1 MKRINK
7 FFIFINMI
15 LMLITH
21 NVFAASAYL
30 EGEEIEQGTSFL
42 DNFDA
47 ALLMANWYKIILIA
61 VAIVCCAGFI
71 VSNVR
76 KNFNKKS
83 NDK

>member
-1 MKRINK
+1 
-7 FFIFINMI
+7 
-15 LMLITH
+15 
-21 NVFAASAYL
+21 
-30 EGEEIEQGTSFL
+30 
-42 DNFDA
+42 
-47 ALLMANWYKIILIA
+47 MANWYKIILIA